1 MPKPPF
7 SPSHTP
13 NDFPNPAPLPPRPSS
28 AQIRRPPTHLGA
40 GAAVLHSVQRLS
52 RPASETVLQYLSNDS
67 SDVIP
72 MTETL
77 HYPASV
83 TRKSL
88 DGILPS
94 PRTLHI
100 AEKMGSP
107 LFITETGIVLSRV
120 QSSEAMVQ
128 ARIARRHAS
137 HAPRP
142 LRRDRLRKDPLRRRL
157 LYGRRRRQNP
167 RRPNNGQ

>member
-1 MPKPPF
+1 
-7 SPSHTP
+7 
-13 NDFPNPAPLPPRPSS
+13 
-28 AQIRRPPTHLGA
+28 
-40 GAAVLHSVQRLS
+40 
-52 RPASETVLQYLSNDS
+52 
-67 SDVIP
+67 

-120 QSSEAMVQ
+120 QSGEAMVQ
-128 ARIARRHAS
+128 ARHRSAPRLARPASAPQRSTPQRSAPTPAAVWTAPTPESSPAEQQTIIARRAS
-137 HAPRP
+137 AAAASWTKNFRI
-142 LRRDRLRKDPLRRRL
+142 LNAMAALDIRV
-157 LYGRRRRQNP
+157 NP
-167 RRPNNGQ
+167 VNRFKAVWLIG

>member
-120 QSSEAMVQ
+120 QSGEAMVQ
-128 ARIARRHAS
+128 ARHRS
-137 HAPRP
+137 APR
-142 LRRDRLRKDPLRRRL
+142 LA
-157 LYGRRRRQNP
+157 
-167 RRPNNGQ
+167 RPASAPQRSTPQRSAPTPAAVWTAR